1 MNAELTAAYAEWK
14 EANADASRALF
25 SMLSVD
31 IEDPRYDVM
40 HAAYAKAAAQR
51 RRIGKRIS
59 KLSKSIV
66 SDVKRVMA
74 TVGY

>member
-1 MNAELTAAYAEWK
+1 
-14 EANADASRALF
+14 
-25 SMLSVD
+25 MLSVD
-31 IEDPRYDVM
+31 IEDPRYAVM
-40 HAAYAKAAAQR
+40 HAAYTRAASQR
-51 RRIGKRIS
+51 RRIGKRIA

>member
-1 MNAELTAAYAEWK
+1 
-14 EANADASRALF
+14 
-25 SMLSVD
+25 MLSVD